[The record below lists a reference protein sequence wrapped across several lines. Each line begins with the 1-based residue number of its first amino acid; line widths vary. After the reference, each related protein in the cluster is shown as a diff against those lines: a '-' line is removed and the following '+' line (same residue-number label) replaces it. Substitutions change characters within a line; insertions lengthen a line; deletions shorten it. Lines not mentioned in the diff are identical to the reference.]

1 MIRNPLLALTACAW
15 LAACSNAIDER
26 GYTHDPLEPLNR
38 VIFTFNDALDTTLL
52 KPISNVY
59 DFVTPRVVQN
69 RVNNFFGNLEDVG
82 AFANSL
88 FQLEIKQSLQ
98 VLARVINNTVFGL
111 GGLFDVAT
119 PMGNPKIHADFGST
133 LEHYGVKS
141 GPYLVLPILGPS
153 TVRDGAGRIVD
164 ITTTPTSYLEPE
176 RHRWIMRGV
185 SGIQTRANLLK
196 AEKALD
202 PASDRYAL
210 IRDSWLQY
218 RWSQLYGENAS
229 QARDQAMDDIFAD
242 ELGTP
247 ASPQTTPDNPDMDT
261 IFAEETPAADTNA
274 APTREPLPGFKWN
287 WPAQPAQP

>member
-1 MIRNPLLALTACAW
+1 MIRNPLLALTAALW

-141 GPYLVLPILGPS
+141 GPYLVLPILGPPHQKL
-153 TVRDGAGRIVD
+153 RC
-164 ITTTPTSYLEPE
+164 
-176 RHRWIMRGV
+176 
-185 SGIQTRANLLK
+185 
-196 AEKALD
+196 
-202 PASDRYAL
+202 
-210 IRDSWLQY
+210 
-218 RWSQLYGENAS
+218 
-229 QARDQAMDDIFAD
+229 
-242 ELGTP
+242 
-247 ASPQTTPDNPDMDT
+247 
-261 IFAEETPAADTNA
+261 
-274 APTREPLPGFKWN
+274 
-287 WPAQPAQP
+287 

>member
-1 MIRNPLLALTACAW
+1 MMFRKIPLFLAALFM
-15 LAACSNAIDER
+15 LGACSNAIDEH
-26 GYTHDPLEPLNR
+26 GYTYDPLEPMNR

-88 FQLEIKQSLQ
+88 FQLEFKQSLQ

-141 GPYLVLPILGPS
+141 GPYLVLPLLGPS

-164 ITTTPTSYLEPE
+164 TALSPVSYLEPE
-176 RHRWIMRGV
+176 RHTWIARGI
-185 SGIQTRANLLK
+185 STIQRRANLLK

-202 PASDRYAL
+202 PESDRYAL
-210 IRDSWLQY
+210 IRDTWLQY
-218 RWSQLYGENAS
+218 RWVQLYGEQAS

-242 ELGTP
+242 EFSDAPPAPQTP
-247 ASPQTTPDNPDMDT
+247 ATDAANDMDA
-261 IFAEETPAADTNA
+261 IFAEEQHAQPAPSAEA
-274 APTREPLPGFKWN
+274 LPGFKWV
-287 WPAQPAQP
+287 WPEKP